1 MFIETPW
8 LKHPN
13 LQGICFH
20 TKSGDF
26 LIRKNA
32 EKKAYDEYKS
42 IQFLENTIFKYE
54 NILHRYD
61 QYYHLKNNKKIMIYY
76 IPKDIFN
83 YIKYINKNIVT
94 NGIVPKD
101 IEEKFNI
108 CCRWLNVEFNYLF
121 DVKHCNCIGGKKI
134 GLKSSSYK
142 RGNQIIIIRKSKH
155 DKISFERDYNQILKS
170 DYIQNYD
177 KNLAEKLDLIKSGD
191 YKE

>member
-8 LKHPN
+8 LEHPD

-20 TKSGDF
+20 SKSGDF
-26 LIRKNA
+26 LIRKNV
-32 EKKAYDEYKS
+32 EKKVYDEYKS

-76 IPKDIFN
+76 IPKDIYN
-83 YIKYINKNIVT
+83 YIKYKNKNIVA
-94 NGIVPKD
+94 NGIVPKE
-101 IEEKFNI
+101 IKNKFNI
-108 CCRWLNVEFNYLF
+108 CSRWLNVEFNYLF
-121 DVKHCNCIGGKKI
+121 DVKHYNCIGGKKV
-134 GLKSSSYK
+134 GLKPSYN
-142 RGNQIIIIRKSKH
+142 RENPIIIIKKSSH
-155 DKISFERDYNQILKS
+155 DRISFKGNYSQILKS

-177 KNLAEKLDLIKSGD
+177 KNLVEKLELIKSGD

>member
-8 LKHPN
+8 LEHPN

-26 LIRKNA
+26 LIRKNV
-32 EKKAYDEYKS
+32 EKRIYDEYKS

-61 QYYHLKNNKKIMIYY
+61 QYYHLKNNRKVMIYY
-76 IPKDIFN
+76 IPKDIYN
-83 YIKYINKNIVT
+83 YIKYKNKNIVA
-94 NGIVPKD
+94 NGIVPKER
-101 IEEKFNI
+101 EEKFNI
-108 CCRWLNVEFNYLF
+108 CSRWLNVEFNYLF
-121 DVKHCNCIGGKKI
+121 DAKHYNCIGGKKI
-134 GLKSSSYK
+134 GLKPSYN
-142 RGNQIIIIRKSKH
+142 RENPIIIIKKSSH
-155 DKISFERDYNQILKS
+155 DRISFKGNYSQIFKS

-177 KNLAEKLDLIKSGD
+177 KNLAEKIELIKSGD

>member
-8 LKHPN
+8 LEHPN

-26 LIRKNA
+26 LIRKNV
-32 EKKAYDEYKS
+32 EKRIYDEYKS

-61 QYYHLKNNKKIMIYY
+61 QYYHLKNNRKVMIYY
-76 IPKDIFN
+76 IPKDIYN
-83 YIKYINKNIVT
+83 YIKYKNKNIVA
-94 NGIVPKD
+94 NGIVPKE

-108 CCRWLNVEFNYLF
+108 CSRWLNVEFNYLF
-121 DVKHCNCIGGKKI
+121 DVKHYNCIGGTKI
-134 GLKSSSYK
+134 GLKPSYN
-142 RGNQIIIIRKSKH
+142 RENSIIIIKKSSH
-155 DKISFERDYNQILKS
+155 DRISFKGNYGQILKS

-177 KNLAEKLDLIKSGD
+177 KNLVEKLELIKSGD